1 LTNSFALAES
11 YVTATGHQWSVTG
24 HGFGGM
30 LAQIAA
36 LDLGW
41 RNKLHWSHSHG
52 SPRVFNPA
60 AAQLYNQLFQ
70 GEAGQRTVANED
82 AVVEY
87 IPESANYT
95 HTLQGFHIYGENATY
110 GMSVSLHPPLT

>member
-1 LTNSFALAES
+1 LDSFTE
-11 YVTATGHQWSVTG
+11 
-24 HGFGGM
+24 
-30 LAQIAA
+30 
-36 LDLGW
+36 
-41 RNKLHWSHSHG
+41 LHWSHSHG

-60 AAQLYNQLFQ
+60 AADLYNQLFQ

-95 HTLQGFHIYGENATY
+95 HVLQGFHIYGENATY
-110 GMSVSLHPPLT
+110 GMSVSQNFFYRPVLSFADSLSLF